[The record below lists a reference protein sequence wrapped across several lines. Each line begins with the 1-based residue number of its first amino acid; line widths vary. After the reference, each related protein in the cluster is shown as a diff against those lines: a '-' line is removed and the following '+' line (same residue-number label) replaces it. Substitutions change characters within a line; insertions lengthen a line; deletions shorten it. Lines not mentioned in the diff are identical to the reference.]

1 MMRREAM
8 VTGLY
13 SMLGLLVFLKV
24 SGMMTRCLCE
34 KLMPSLMMALNL
46 EIK

>member
-1 MMRREAM
+1 M

-13 SMLGLLVFLKV
+13 SMLGLLVFRKV

-34 KLMPSLMMALNL
+34 KSMPSLIIVLNL
-46 EIK
+46 ETK